1 MSLLDEA
8 IVDAITLKEAALKNA
23 EALVLEKY
31 SIDVKQAL
39 ESLLSEQE
47 DLGLGGGEESAADP
61 LAGLGGITP
70 ETEESEDITKD
81 MPYAFKDRNM
91 HGVKDKEK
99 LCGDEPCPEDE
110 EQIEIPL
117 KNIAEALNIRLNRVA
132 KETDAF
138 EVDKDELLNV
148 FEELTVDA
156 KVVPHGHTY
165 LATHAEIEHA
175 FDLAKA
181 KKVQLDKEMEEE
193 YGKVK
198 KENKELKAK
207 VLTLQNKMKEIIP
220 VMEALANKAENYE
233 TAVETLQEKLDNLTL
248 SNAKLLYKN
257 RVLNSDSLNE
267 RQKSKIVESLTNAK
281 SIEEAKVIY
290 ETLQSTTQTVN
301 FKQTNGPKS
310 LSEAIV
316 RTPSSISERIHSNS
330 LNNPAMDRMKILA
343 GIKNK

>member
-1 MSLLDEA
+1 MSLLEEA

-23 EALVLEKY
+23 ETLVLEKY
-31 SIDVKQAL
+31 SVDVKQAL

-47 DLGLGGGEESAADP
+47 ELGLGNTELTADP
-61 LAGLGGITP
+61 IAALGGGQSP
-70 ETEESEDITKD
+70 EQSGDITKD
-81 MPYAFKDRNM
+81 MPFAFKDRNM

-99 LCGDEPCPEDE
+99 LCGGKPCPEDE

-117 KNIAEALNIRLNRVA
+117 KNIAEALNIRLNRVV
-132 KETDAF
+132 KQEDGF
-138 EVDKDELLNV
+138 EIDKQELLNV
-148 FEELTVDA
+148 FEELTVDG
-156 KVVPHGHTY
+156 KVVPHGHVY

-175 FDLAKA
+175 FDLANA

-233 TAVETLQEKLDNLTL
+233 TAVETLQEQLDKLTL

-267 RQKSKIVESLTNAK
+267 RQKSKIVDSLSNAK

-290 ETLQSTTQTVN
+290 ETLQSTTQTIN
-301 FKQTNGPKS
+301 TRNTNGPKS

-316 RTPSSISERIHSNS
+316 RAPSSISESINSNS
-330 LNNPAMDRMKILA
+330 VSNPAMDRMKILA

>member
-47 DLGLGGGEESAADP
+47 DLGLGGDEPAADP
-61 LAGLGGITP
+61 LAGLGGTTP

-138 EVDKDELLNV
+138 EVDKNELLNV

-290 ETLQSTTQTVN
+290 ETLQSTTQTVS
-301 FKQTNGPKS
+301 FKEASGPKS

-316 RTPSSISERIHSNS
+316 RAPSSISERIHSNS